1 MKFSMGQLLR
11 FGIAC
16 LLTVAGHQAYGADAA
31 SVKELIIKTKD
42 GVKVDTLVMYP
53 EQSSAQEL
61 GVVVMNH
68 GFLMSNAYYRNVLAE
83 IAAQG
88 FVIVAPQ
95 TIAPGGLPIGKPST
109 AVEAKSTAEVI
120 NWMSTNLSGIVGQEV
135 DWNKVAL
142 VNHSRGSKVAWT
154 MLRDGLVNVKAVAA
168 IDPVDGTQ
176 DGTGLA
182 TTGVQLKIPALI
194 IGTGLGGQKNLG
206 QACAPTNVNYNLFWN
221 TVSTSPSWLFVAND
235 YGHMDFLDEK
245 TNCGFTCSV
254 CVSAPKTLSR
264 PDLRSWMGSTIGAF
278 FRGVVH
284 GDDTSLE
291 SVENNPLNLSLTKA
305 NR

>member
-1 MKFSMGQLLR
+1 MKFSMGNLLR
-11 FGIAC
+11 FGMAC
-16 LLTVAGHQAYGADAA
+16 LLTVAGQQAYGA

-42 GVKVDTLVMYP
+42 GVKVDTLVMVP

-83 IAAQG
+83 IANQG
-88 FVIVAPQ
+88 FVVVAPQ
-95 TIAPGGLPIGKPST
+95 TMAAGGLPFGKPST
-109 AVEAKSTAEVI
+109 AVEAKTTADVI
-120 NWMSTNLSGIVGQEV
+120 TWMSTNLSARIGQDV
-135 DWNKVAL
+135 DFTKLAL

-154 MLRDGLVNVKAVAA
+154 MLRDGLVNAKAIAA
-168 IDPVDGTQ
+168 IDPVDGTM

-182 TTGVQLKIPALI
+182 TKGVQLKIPAMI

-206 QACAPTNVNYNLFWN
+206 QACAPSNVNYNLFWD
-221 TVSTSPSWLFVAND
+221 TVSDSPSWLFVAND

-245 TNCGFTCSV
+245 TNCGLTCSV
-254 CVSAPKTLSR
+254 CVSAAKDKSR
-264 PDLRSWMGSTIGAF
+264 PDLRNWIGTTIGSF
-278 FRGVVH
+278 LRGVVL
-284 GDDTSLE
+284 GDNNSLE

>member
-1 MKFSMGQLLR
+1 MKFPMGQLLR
-11 FGIAC
+11 FGVAC
-16 LLTVAGHQAYGADAA
+16 LLTIGGQQAYGEA
-31 SVKELIIKTKD
+31 SVKELIVKTKD

-53 EQSSAQEL
+53 EQSSADSL

-83 IAAQG
+83 IAEQG
-88 FVIVAPQ
+88 FVVVAPQ
-95 TIAPGGLPIGKPST
+95 TISAGGLPIGKPST

-120 NWMSTNLSGIVGQEV
+120 NWMSTHLSSLVGHEV
-135 DWNKVAL
+135 DFDKLAL
-142 VNHSRGSKVAWT
+142 VNHSRGGKVAWT

-182 TTGVQLKIPALI
+182 TTGVKLKVPALI
-194 IGTGLGGQKNLG
+194 IGTGLGSKKNLG
-206 QACAPTNVNYNLFWN
+206 QACAPSNVNYNLFWN
-221 TVSTSPSWLFVAND
+221 TVSHSPSWLFVAND

-245 TNCGFTCSV
+245 INCGMTCSV
-254 CVSAPKTLSR
+254 CVSAPKDKSR
-264 PDLRSWMGSTIGAF
+264 SDLRSWMGSTIGAF
-278 FRGVVH
+278 LRGVVH
-284 GDDTSLE
+284 GDDASLE
-291 SVENNPLNLSLTKA
+291 SVEHNPLNLSLTKA